1 MATFLDI
8 SVLGHIRVVFVAIL
22 IFCIIYAVI
31 LQTKILGENKA
42 IITWIALSM
51 ALMFSLVSSTTKMLD
66 IIIPAF
72 VMLIIFGFVISVA
85 FVFMGGKA
93 TDIPSIFGDSPK
105 TMGYWVLIFTIIVF
119 LAGLGKVFF
128 DPSSGSVV
136 VNKNVTASDGSII
149 EAGSGDAIGGVG
161 EAAFWDT
168 LFHPKVL
175 GFIVIMIVATF
186 TVMYMTKMQ

>member
-8 SVLGHIRVVFVAIL
+8 SILGHIRVVFVAIL
-22 IFCIIYAVI
+22 VFCIIYAV
-31 LQTKILGENKA
+31 LLKVGILGDNKA
-42 IITWIALSM
+42 VITWIAISM
-51 ALMFSLVSSTTKMLD
+51 ALMFSLISSTTKMLD
-66 IIIPAF
+66 IIVPAF

-85 FVFMGGKA
+85 FVFMGGDAK
-93 TDIPSIFGDSPK
+93 DIPKIFGDNPK

-136 VNKNVTASDGSII
+136 VNKNVTTTEGTTI
-149 EAGSGDAIGGVG
+149 EAGSGSSVGGVG

-175 GFIVIMIVATF
+175 GFIVIMLIATF
-186 TVMYMTKMQ
+186 TVMYMTKM